1 MIFISQTLF
10 VVIKHPLFHQFN
22 DPHNLNDVKK
32 CVLWIFMSVAA
43 SWMYLKSNLTLTV
56 SQSSSHSRFCG
67 CLMYLDFM
75 LPDHQPL
82 SLPAGLNL
90 SLQYLPLLL
99 ARLIP
104 VIAPHC
110 ILLWFTRHGSLMYG
124 RNPKEAG
131 RSPRR
136 RRLPVSSCFLYQPPT
151 SL

>member
-1 MIFISQTLF
+1 
-10 VVIKHPLFHQFN
+10 
-22 DPHNLNDVKK
+22 
-32 CVLWIFMSVAA
+32 
-43 SWMYLKSNLTLTV
+43 MYLKSNLTLTV

-124 RNPKEAG
+124 RTPKEAG
-131 RSPRR
+131 RSPRCQ
-136 RRLPVSSCFLYQPPT
+136 RLPVSSCFLYHPPT
-151 SL
+151 SIFLLHLPPARHLCQPEPSVVHLPGTAPGCRTCPVSAHPQHQDRQ